1 MTRLEKLRKR
11 LGQCDEILLDAI
23 LMRHH
28 IIKDIMAYKE
38 ENGLNILDPEQE
50 ERQKEWLDGRLE
62 DESNASEVWDIFHA
76 IGKASKQMQAR
87 KLFDYNIVLIGFM
100 GAGKTSISEYLK
112 TLFAMDVIEMDQI
125 IAEREG
131 NTYTVKDDREVL
143 QFYYEHREDSTE
155 KMVHAVCKNTE
166 FWGEDLTEIE
176 GFESA
181 VCGYLDQIRK
191 EGSYSVMKSLISLD

>member
-1 MTRLEKLRKR
+1 MPFYIAFFSGHTLT
-11 LGQCDEILLDAI
+11 
-23 LMRHH
+23 
-28 IIKDIMAYKE
+28 E
-38 ENGLNILDPEQE
+38 EGL
-50 ERQKEWLDGRLE
+50 
-62 DESNASEVWDIFHA
+62 
-76 IGKASKQMQAR
+76 
-87 KLFDYNIVLIGFM
+87 
-100 GAGKTSISEYLK
+100 
-112 TLFAMDVIEMDQI
+112 